1 MSIHIVCLN
10 ARLSGGQLASPS
22 QRTAPGAMPEVPTK
36 SFFFFFSKS
45 FSHSGQLSPPWASK
59 GASRMGW
66 GLAGRGGGRER
77 DLAAFVRP
85 GRG

>member
-10 ARLSGGQLASPS
+10 ALSGGQLASPS

-36 SFFFFFSKS
+36 SFFSKS

-66 GLAGRGGGRER
+66 GLAGRGGGRGR